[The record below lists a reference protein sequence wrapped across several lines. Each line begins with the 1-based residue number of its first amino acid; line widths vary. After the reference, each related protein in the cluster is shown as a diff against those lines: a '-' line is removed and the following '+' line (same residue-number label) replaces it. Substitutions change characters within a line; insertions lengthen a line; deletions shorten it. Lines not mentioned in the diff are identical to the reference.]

1 MNTKNYTD
9 KAVYN
14 STKESRQKISRAALM
29 FARIVFVPLTMF
41 IAGWGLFPFA
51 ANLLE
56 FTYEQYLHLYTAA
69 RFGTA
74 LLFGVIMI
82 FLTVPILNLLYF
94 VSNRIEKLL
103 SKFSGKELLMGIVG
117 LVVGI
122 VLAVVFGILL
132 NMIIAER
139 SIVYVS
145 TIFFIVIF
153 AFVGMRVGANLMS
166 DVWAPATNTT
176 KAISEIRSANDV
188 KILDSSALID
198 GRILDIVRTGFIS
211 GLLLIPD
218 FILTELSKIA
228 DCDDMLK
235 KNRGRRGLEI
245 AAELQKEKGVVI
257 EVDRSITDDSE
268 TDAKLISLAGLR
280 GGKIITV
287 DFNLNKLAAA
297 RSIEALNVNDLS
309 NAIKPIALPG
319 ENMRLKVVKEGKE
332 HGQGV
337 AYSPDGTMIVI
348 ENGGGFI
355 GKEVD
360 VTVMTSL
367 QTSAGRIIFTRI
379 F

>member
-1 MNTKNYTD
+1 
-9 KAVYN
+9 
-14 STKESRQKISRAALM
+14 M

-41 IAGWGLFPFA
+41 IAGWGLFPFVA
-51 ANLLE
+51 GLFNFTPEE
-56 FTYEQYLHLYTAA
+56 FQYYYTAA

-74 LLFGVIMI
+74 LLFGVIMF
-82 FLTVPILNLLYF
+82 FLTVPILHLLYF
-94 VSNRIEKLL
+94 VSNRIEKIL

-117 LVVGI
+117 LIVGI
-122 VLAVVFGILL
+122 VLAVVFGLLL

-145 TIFFIVIF
+145 TVFFIVIF
-153 AFVGMRVGANLMS
+153 AFVGMRVGVNLMS
-166 DVWAPATNTT
+166 DVWLPATNVT
-176 KAISEIRSANDV
+176 KATSDIRSENDI

-198 GRILDIVRTGFIS
+198 GRILDVVRTGFIS

-245 AAELQKEKGVVI
+245 AAELQKEKGIII
-257 EVDRSITDDSE
+257 EIDRSIADESE
-268 TDAKLISLAGLR
+268 TDAKLIALAGLR
-280 GGKIITV
+280 GGKLITV

-297 RSIEALNVNDLS
+297 RSVEALNVNDLS

-319 ENMRLKVVKEGKE
+319 EKMRLKVVKEGKE

-348 ENGGGFI
+348 ENGGGYI